1 MEGDGIMLA
10 YEDIKKSR
18 LEYSISQ
25 TKLAEYS
32 GFSKAQISAWELGKK
47 VPVES
52 ELNKLN
58 DVLNYVILRINRGEL
73 DIKKKNVKHSG
84 TEKKLPS
91 TIKDAKSYK
100 SLCKNM
106 NYSSRYSKEL
116 SDLYKAAMAPKK
128 NNAIKGIAL
137 FSGCGGMTLGFAAA
151 GIELVGHVEIEESA
165 NYIYA
170 QNFPKSKLLGEDIC
184 EITNQDI
191 QAWKRE
197 FGNIDIII
205 GGPPCQGFSLA
216 GKRNPEDERNK
227 LYEQY
232 VRIVS
237 EIRPKV
243 FVMENVALM
252 ISMKNENGELFI
264 DKIENSF
271 SEQGYSLVKRIV
283 NAYEY
288 GVPQSR
294 ERVILIGIRK
304 DLNKLFEFEMPLY
317 SLQED
322 SCQLKLCNEK
332 KRVLTFKDATEGL
345 KPLENGEKSYEDPL
359 HWAITH
365 PKHVIE
371 WLKDVPE
378 GHSAH
383 ENENPEL
390 RPPSGFNTT
399 YKRNV
404 WNEPC
409 STISTNFSMISGCR
423 NVHPTDTRSLTIREA
438 ARVQSFPDEFVFCG
452 NWGAI
457 RKAIGNAVPPILARE
472 IANEIIKQVY
482 EEE

>member
-1 MEGDGIMLA
+1 MLV
-10 YEDIKKSR
+10 YEDIKNTR
-18 LEYSISQ
+18 LKYYISQ
-25 TKLAEYS
+25 TKLAEFS

-47 VPVES
+47 VPMES
-52 ELNKLN
+52 ELNMLN
-58 DVLNYVILRINRGEL
+58 NVLKDAALRISQGKL
-73 DIKKKNVKHSG
+73 DVKKKKIQHSG

-91 TIKDAKSYK
+91 IIKDAKEYNLLSE
-100 SLCKNM
+100 NM
-106 NYSSRYSKEL
+106 NYSSEYANEL
-116 SDLYKAAMAPKK
+116 SKLYKDAVMPKK

-137 FSGCGGMTLGFAAA
+137 FSGCGGMTLGFEAA
-151 GIELVGHVEIEESA
+151 GVDLVGHVEIAESA
-165 NYIYA
+165 NRIYVE
-170 QNFPKSKLLGEDIC
+170 NFPNSKLLGKDIC
-184 EITNQDI
+184 AISDNDLKQ
-191 QAWKRE
+191 WKIE
-197 FGNIDIII
+197 FGNIDIIV

-216 GKRNPEDERNK
+216 GKRNPEDERNR

-237 EIRPKV
+237 AIRPKV

-252 ISMKNENGELFI
+252 TSMKDKNGILFI
-264 DKIENSF
+264 DKIEKSF

-294 ERVILIGIRK
+294 ERVILVGVRK
-304 DLNKLFEFEMPLY
+304 DLNKLFVFEMPQY
-317 SLQED
+317 SLEMSSHQI
-322 SCQLKLCNEK
+322 QLWGEQK
-332 KRVLTFKDATEGL
+332 KALTFRDATADL
-345 KPLENGEKSYEDPL
+345 QSIENGEKSYTDPL

-365 PKHVIE
+365 PEHVIE

-383 ENENPEL
+383 ENKNPEL

-404 WNEPC
+404 WDEPC

-423 NVHPTDTRSLTIREA
+423 NVHPTNTRALTIREA

-452 NWGAI
+452 NWGDI
-457 RKAIGNAVPPILARE
+457 RKAIGNAVPPILARA
-472 IANEIIKQVY
+472 IAEEIIRQIYK
-482 EEE
+482 EE